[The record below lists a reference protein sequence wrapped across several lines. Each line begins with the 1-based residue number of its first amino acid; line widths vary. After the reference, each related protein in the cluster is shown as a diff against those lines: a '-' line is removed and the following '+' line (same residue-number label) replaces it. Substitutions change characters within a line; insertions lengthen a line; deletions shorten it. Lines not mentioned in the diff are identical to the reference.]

1 MKNKFV
7 KYSCIYFV
15 TYALIAL
22 VPAITVLPVDWF
34 FESIT
39 GIKYVDG
46 WTEGFMTY
54 TALTIIMP
62 ILYLIALVVYWFRKM
77 NNSKEHNNQNISN
90 NS

>member
-46 WTEGFMTY
+46 WTE
-54 TALTIIMP
+54 
-62 ILYLIALVVYWFRKM
+62 
-77 NNSKEHNNQNISN
+77 
-90 NS
+90 